1 MDGVVRSRKAVLYT
15 VLDGIL
21 STAALLI
28 AIFDITRYLEGDF
41 QDYYFMILF
50 LMLAA
55 QKVVHALLRYE
66 KKEKK
71 VARIFISAGIY
82 LLSTFFCIISD
93 GSIGSM
99 KLLVVFLFMDLII
112 GRVYA
117 TISCIRWRTRILNIM
132 IGLFWTYCAIGC
144 MFVKS
149 VNEIALLVLVLLG
162 YICLQCLFHII
173 AMSFSQIK
181 LNILMKIIRR
191 TYALEI
197 LFGLGMLIISFSYVL
212 QYFDRDTF
220 HSFGD
225 GLWYCFA
232 VVTTIGFGDIA
243 AGSLAGRILSVILGI
258 YGIIVVSL
266 ITSIIINFYTEVKN
280 DTDDTEETDD
290 GMEENE
296 EQKLDA
302 EILELRQKLEL
313 LTEKKRRITEKD
325 KSLPNDNEGSNA
337 E

>member
-21 STAALLI
+21 STAVLLI
-28 AIFDITRYLEGDF
+28 AIFVITRYLEGDF

-50 LMLAA
+50 LTVAS
-55 QKVVHALLRYE
+55 QKAIQALLRYE
-66 KKEKK
+66 KNEKK
-71 VARIFISAGIY
+71 VARTFISAGIY
-82 LLSTFFCIISD
+82 LLSTVFYFFSD

-99 KLLVVFLFMDLII
+99 KFLVVFLFMDLII
-112 GRVYA
+112 GRVFA
-117 TISCIRWRTRILNIM
+117 TISCKRWRSRIPNIM
-132 IGLFWTYCAIGC
+132 IGLFWTYCAIYC

-149 VNEIALLVLVLLG
+149 VDEIATLVLILMG

-212 QYFDRDTF
+212 QYFDQDTF

-243 AGSLAGRILSVILGI
+243 AVSLAGRILSVILGI

-290 GMEENE
+290 KAEENE

-313 LTEKKRRITEKD
+313 LTEKKQRITGKD
-325 KSLPNDNEGSNA
+325 KSLLKDNEGSNA

>member
-50 LMLAA
+50 LTVAS
-55 QKVVHALLRYE
+55 QKAIQALLRYE

-82 LLSTFFCIISD
+82 LLSTVFYFFSD

-99 KLLVVFLFMDLII
+99 KFLVVFLFMDLII
-112 GRVYA
+112 GRVFA
-117 TISCIRWRTRILNIM
+117 TISCKRWRSRIPNIM
-132 IGLFWTYCAIGC
+132 IGLFWTYCAIYC

-149 VNEIALLVLVLLG
+149 VDEIATLVLILMG

-243 AGSLAGRILSVILGI
+243 AVSLAGRILSVILGI

-290 GMEENE
+290 KAEENE

-313 LTEKKRRITEKD
+313 LTEKKQRITGKD
-325 KSLPNDNEGSNA
+325 KSLLKDNEGSNA